1 MCSLSNNGS
10 NARALG
16 PWYVNSNNV
25 PSNANANNWGA
36 RVKSATIGTTESVVE
51 GRGD

>member
-10 NARALG
+10 NARDLG
-16 PWYVNSNNV
+16 PWYVNSNNE

-36 RVKSATIGTTESVVE
+36 RVKSADIGTSTSVVE
-51 GRGD
+51 GRRD